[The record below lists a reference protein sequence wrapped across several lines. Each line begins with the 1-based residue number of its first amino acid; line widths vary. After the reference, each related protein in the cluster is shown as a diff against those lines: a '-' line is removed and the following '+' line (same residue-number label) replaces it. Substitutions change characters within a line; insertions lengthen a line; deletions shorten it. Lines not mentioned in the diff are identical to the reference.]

1 MESSYAESCSSTL
14 SPLGQSLVEL
24 TPANIEILLSE
35 ASVLVHHRRAEA
47 EAILARLRQLNPA
60 LASEFAPKQ
69 EVVSELRL
77 RLITPAAEEL
87 PSTFDSFIVVS
98 YCWHYPE
105 WALPP
110 AAESIAPAWE
120 ISRPMVDAVMGLR
133 RDAGEGVW
141 LDKLCI
147 NQSDT
152 RDKMV
157 HIGAMDII
165 YRSARGIVILLED
178 IQLTAEEEAAGLEYA
193 AFFKDMRIE
202 ADARSLDGNE
212 RLKFIRGYFPSREP
226 SSKVEDLQKKAHSFG
241 LRILNARWFTR
252 AWCAHESRVS
262 PHGKFIQ
269 PLLLCFGADGRVLSF
284 EFRFLYYLAMYIG
297 DNVEEPVSLKG
308 NALIEA
314 LHDANPQTLQQMW
327 WRMQRLMPERSEP
340 GVVSTLHHLVNI
352 MQFGCA
358 KHGDLMSIAL
368 NTASVPLAFAG
379 EASTTEDVVWMFSLL
394 VLAEDDVMP
403 LFVDGGKLGVPDEE
417 APGGKF
423 VSWAVHPQQGSV
435 EKRTPSP
442 RIDTITSVTRDYI
455 ELDLLV
461 FETLPSAPTAEAFE
475 TAKKMIEDY
484 GLANLLQKSDDERV
498 QRQYKLMEGEALRAK
513 SEVLGVKETNTP
525 LTVFIPMWIA
535 HAIDCGLEWTLR
547 FPDVMKADTEEE
559 WSYEVMG
566 DASDERL
573 ADAASF
579 LLDHLTTK
587 DEVSQ
592 EGRDRDRDVQAMVK
606 FLTCILDPRLSFL
619 TIAPR
624 RLARG
629 NGDFAFTA
637 SGSNRAWIAIPA
649 AIAHLQG
656 WQKRAWAL
664 SPCNPSTEPRETP
677 QDHLPD
683 INVTLTGDESA
694 EDLFPVLPSDY
705 ADKRKPIGEA
715 WELRRR
721 EEIFGCL
728 PFTGTEADA
737 VDGSVMYLK
746 KQRVY
751 GSEDFDWRGLGAA
764 ISAFEAKHGLKQS
777 SKVRDAAA
785 AEAKKA

>member
-1 MESSYAESCSSTL
+1 MASSYTESCSSTL
-14 SPLGQSLVEL
+14 APLGQSLVEL
-24 TPANIEILLSE
+24 TPANTQTLLSE
-35 ASVLVHHRRAEA
+35 ASVLVHQRRVEA
-47 EAILARLRQLNPA
+47 EAILTRLRQLNPA
-60 LASEFAPKQ
+60 LASQFAPKQ
-69 EVVSELRL
+69 EVISELQL
-77 RLITPAAEEL
+77 RLITPGAEEL

-105 WALPP
+105 WPLPP
-110 AAESIAPAWE
+110 PAESIAPGWE

-133 RDAGEGVW
+133 KEGGEGVW

-147 NQSDT
+147 NQSET
-152 RDKMV
+152 RDKTV

-165 YRSARGIVILLED
+165 YRSARGVVILLED
-178 IQLTAEEEAAGLEYA
+178 IQLTEEEEAAGLEYA
-193 AFFKDMRIE
+193 GFFNDMRIE
-202 ADARSLDGNE
+202 ADERALEGDE

-226 SSKVEDLQKKAHSFG
+226 LSSIEDLQKKAHRFG

-269 PLLLCFGADGRVLSF
+269 PQLLCFGADGRVLSF
-284 EFRFLYYLAMYIG
+284 EFRFLYYLAMYIS
-297 DNVEEPVSLKG
+297 DNIEEPVSLTG

-314 LHDANPQTLQQMW
+314 LHDTNPQMLQQMW

-340 GVVSTLHHLVNI
+340 GVMSTLHHLVNI

-403 LFVDGGKLGVPDEE
+403 LFVDGGKLAVPDEE
-417 APGGKF
+417 APGGRF
-423 VSWAVHPQQGSV
+423 VSWAVRPQQGSI
-435 EKRTPSP
+435 EKRIPSP

-461 FETLPSAPTAEAFE
+461 FETLPLDPTIEAFE
-475 TAKKMIEDY
+475 TAKKMIDDY
-484 GLANLLQKSDDERV
+484 SLSDLIQKSDDERV
-498 QRQYKLMEGEALRAK
+498 QRQYELMRGEVLRVK
-513 SEVLGVKETNTP
+513 SEMSGQKESRTP

-535 HAIDCGLEWTLR
+535 HAIECGLEWTLR

-559 WSYEVMG
+559 WSYGVMG
-566 DASDERL
+566 DVGDKRL

-579 LLDHLTTK
+579 LLEHLTDK
-587 DEVSQ
+587 GEIPR
-592 EGRDRDRDVQAMVK
+592 EGRDHDRDVQGLTK

-637 SGSNRAWIAIPA
+637 SGSNRSYIAIPA
-649 AIAHLQG
+649 AIAHLHG

-664 SPCNPSTEPRETP
+664 SPWNPSTEPRETP

-683 INVTLTGDESA
+683 INAVLTGDESA
-694 EDLFPVLPSDY
+694 EDLYPVLPSDY

-728 PFTGTEADA
+728 PFTGTESDA
-737 VDGSVMYLK
+737 VEGAVMYLK

-751 GSEDFDWRGLGAA
+751 GSDDFDWRGLGAA
-764 ISAFEAKHGLKQS
+764 IREFEAKHGPKQS
-777 SKVRDAAA
+777 SRVLKPDAV
-785 AEAKKA
+785 EEKKD